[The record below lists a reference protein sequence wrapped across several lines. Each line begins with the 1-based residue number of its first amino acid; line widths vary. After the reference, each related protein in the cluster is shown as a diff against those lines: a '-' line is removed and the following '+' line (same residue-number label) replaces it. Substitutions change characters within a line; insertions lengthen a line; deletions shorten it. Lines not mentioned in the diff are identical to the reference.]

1 MQKMIRKKLRLK
13 DYDYSSQG
21 CYFITVCTH
30 QKQNLF
36 GDGETLSIM
45 GKIACEELELVE
57 KRISGISVEKYI
69 VMPNH
74 IHAIIV
80 IGCEYCDKELTVET
94 YFDQQK
100 FMNLEQIVQLYKAGV
115 TRRIHKE
122 IDENVTVW
130 QKSFYDVILDNQD
143 RYDNAWYYIENNPI
157 ESKLK
162 KSKFGFLGDD

>member
-80 IGCEYCDKELTVET
+80 IG
-94 YFDQQK
+94 
-100 FMNLEQIVQLYKAGV
+100 
-115 TRRIHKE
+115 
-122 IDENVTVW
+122 
-130 QKSFYDVILDNQD
+130 
-143 RYDNAWYYIENNPI
+143 
-157 ESKLK
+157 
-162 KSKFGFLGDD
+162 